1 MRLTLHRASSDN
13 NPDSSPGPDR
23 FLSVVMILGIGFLLM
38 VSLLLSTALAAAG
51 KVFEGILPAPES
63 VLHMLN
69 FALSFGVITTLFAMM
84 FKLLPDAGIA
94 WRDVWMGAVVTA
106 LLFTIGKFLIGLYL
120 GKANVSS
127 SYGAAG
133 SLIPRALPSS

>member
-1 MRLTLHRASSDN
+1 
-13 NPDSSPGPDR
+13 
-23 FLSVVMILGIGFLLM
+23 MILGIGFLLI

>member
-23 FLSVVMILGIGFLLM
+23 VLSVVMILGIGFLLM

-69 FALSFGVITTLFAMM
+69 FALSFGVITT
-84 FKLLPDAGIA
+84 P
-94 WRDVWMGAVVTA
+94 AVP
-106 LLFTIGKFLIGLYL
+106 KDMR
-120 GKANVSS
+120 N
-127 SYGAAG
+127 
-133 SLIPRALPSS
+133 R